1 LSELQRRVLFALV
14 AAPLFIALIHIGG
27 VIFSAV
33 IWVICMLIHRETIGL
48 MKMQGF
54 APNAPM
60 VYVFGTAILSAGV
73 FPDYAGVVLL
83 LVLVM
88 LVSVETL
95 SKYHRQMF
103 RLMST
108 LLSSVYP
115 GVTLLTFIMIRD
127 TAPDDLTGFIFI
139 LTLLF
144 MIWGNDSLAY
154 FGGRTF
160 GRHLMAPHLSPKKTW
175 EGFVFGFSGA
185 ALGLYLV
192 TLIYPDSIVTMPK
205 FWPLIFL
212 ISIFGPIG
220 DLTASKLKRA
230 AGAKDSSNLLPGHGG
245 FLDRFD
251 SILLASPVMYIYLRL
266 FIL

>member
-1 LSELQRRVLFALV
+1 
-14 AAPLFIALIHIGG
+14 
-27 VIFSAV
+27 
-33 IWVICMLIHRETIGL
+33 
-48 MKMQGF
+48 
-54 APNAPM
+54 
-60 VYVFGTAILSAGV
+60 
-73 FPDYAGVVLL
+73 
-83 LVLVM
+83 
-88 LVSVETL
+88 
-95 SKYHRQMF
+95 
-103 RLMST
+103 
-108 LLSSVYP
+108 
-115 GVTLLTFIMIRD
+115 
-127 TAPDDLTGFIFI
+127 
-139 LTLLF
+139 
-144 MIWGNDSLAY
+144 
-154 FGGRTF
+154 
-160 GRHLMAPHLSPKKTW
+160 MAPHLSPKKTW